1 MAGMPAIF
9 FGHGNPMN
17 ALLDNPYTEAWRI
30 IGKQIS
36 TPKSIVSVSAHWFVP
51 GSTAQRADRRHPQ
64 YRTENHSQFRWF
76 SPRTYQVQ
84 YPAAGDPEL
93 ARRLQRMLAPVPVT
107 PAHSWGLDHG
117 AWSVLRHAWPKA
129 DIRLCN

>member
-51 GSTAQRADRRHPQ
+51 GSGFTLRRA
-64 YRTENHSQFRWF
+64 
-76 SPRTYQVQ
+76 PRTIHNFGGF
-84 YPAAGDPEL
+84 PREL
-93 ARRLQRMLAPVPVT
+93 IRCSIPRLA
-107 PAHSWGLDHG
+107 
-117 AWSVLRHAWPKA
+117 
-129 DIRLCN
+129 IRN